1 MLSKIAIS
9 ITTTNA
15 RRIGFIVKP
24 EEPMFQTKT
33 IVKTFAAAGILA
45 LSTGA
50 SFAEGDAAKGEG
62 VFKKCSSCHMIGPDA
77 KNKVG
82 PALTGIIGAKAG
94 AVEGYKYGKD
104 LAAAGE
110 AGLVWTEE
118 EVFDYLKDPKKYLR
132 AKLDNK
138 KAKSKMSF
146 KLKKEDQRLDV
157 IAYLKTFSPAA
168 EGEAAEEETTT
179 TN

>member
-1 MLSKIAIS
+1 MRKFILRRSKPRIFAHGIS
-9 ITTTNA
+9 
-15 RRIGFIVKP
+15 
-24 EEPMFQTKT
+24 QTQPG
-33 IVKTFAAAGILA
+33 AGPVNPI
-45 LSTGA
+45 
-50 SFAEGDAAKGEG
+50 
-62 VFKKCSSCHMIGPDA
+62 DA

-118 EVFDYLKDPKKYLR
+118 EVFEYLKDPKKYLR